1 LDVLVSANSIT
12 RNDVEEENS
21 PLYLEDVVMDSEE
34 EMTNLENTTPI
45 VTPQSTI
52 GSNKLNGPP
61 MALGST

>member
-1 LDVLVSANSIT
+1 
-12 RNDVEEENS
+12 VEEENS